1 MYSCYAAPARI
12 STDAIHIDDAERHHL
27 LNVLRLKAGDSVR
40 VFDGEGNSYT
50 AILRDTHL
58 PALYATIIKHQFH
71 PHTPPHITL
80 FQGLPK
86 SDKMDL
92 VVQKTTEIGVDGIVP
107 TICHRSIPKRSE
119 AAQGKL
125 QARWQRIANETA
137 KQCRRSRLAKVH
149 EAKEIERCFAQA
161 TQFDLSILLWENE
174 EEREIKEVLRRHKGA
189 ASVGLYV
196 GPEGGFSAEETET
209 AIQSGLQPASL
220 CPNILRTETAGIV
233 GAAIVMYELREV

>member
-1 MYSCYAAPARI
+1 MYSCYASPARI
-12 STDAIHIDDAERHHL
+12 SKDAIHIDDAERHHL
-27 LNVLRLKAGDSVR
+27 LNVLRLKAGDSVH

-119 AAQGKL
+119 TAQEKL

-174 EEREIKEVLRRHKGA
+174 EEQGIKEVLRRHKSA

-196 GPEGGFSAEETET
+196 GPEGGFSADETKT
-209 AIQSGLQPASL
+209 AIQCGIHPATL
-220 CPNILRTETAGIV
+220 GPNILRTETAGIV
-233 GAAIVMYELREV
+233 GAAIVMYELREA

>member
-1 MYSCYAAPARI
+1 MYSCYASPARI
-12 STDAIHIDDAERHHL
+12 SKGAIHIDDAERHHL
-27 LNVLRLKAGDSVR
+27 LNVLRLQAGDSVR

-161 TQFDLSILLWENE
+161 SHFDLSILLWENE
-174 EEREIKEVLRRHKGA
+174 EEQGIKEVLRRHKSA
-189 ASVGLYV
+189 ASIGLYV

-209 AIQSGLQPASL
+209 AIQSGLQPALL

>member
-1 MYSCYAAPARI
+1 MYSCYASPAQI
-12 STDAIHIDDAERHHL
+12 SKDEIHIDDAERHHL
-27 LNVLRLKAGDSVR
+27 LNVLRLKAGDSVH
-40 VFDGEGNSYT
+40 VFDGEGNSYI
-50 AILRDTHL
+50 AVLRDTHL

-107 TICHRSIPKRSE
+107 TICRRSIPKRSE
-119 AAQGKL
+119 TAQEKL

-137 KQCRRSRLAKVH
+137 KQCKRSRFAIVHDAK
-149 EAKEIERCFAQA
+149 AIDMCFAQA
-161 TQFDLSILLWENE
+161 SNFDLSILLWENE
-174 EEREIKEVLRRHKGA
+174 EEREIKEVLRRHKSA

-209 AIQSGLQPASL
+209 AIQNGLHPATL
-220 CPNILRTETAGIV
+220 GPNILRTETAGIV